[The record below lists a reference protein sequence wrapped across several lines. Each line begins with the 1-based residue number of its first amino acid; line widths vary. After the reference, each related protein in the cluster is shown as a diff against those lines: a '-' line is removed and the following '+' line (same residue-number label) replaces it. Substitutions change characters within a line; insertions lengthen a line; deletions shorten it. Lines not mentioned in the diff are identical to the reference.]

1 MTWLAVALGLWSL
14 LFGAV
19 AADMLAKREF
29 LDPEGDRIDRLLR
42 VICALCAIAAAFAS
56 GLLL

>member
-1 MTWLAVALGLWSL
+1 MIWLALPLGLVSL
-14 LFGAV
+14 LFAAI

-42 VICALCAIAAAFAS
+42 VICAVCAIAAAFAA